1 MASEAAKAVAHEVI
15 RQVESGGRPVITKIA
30 PRKGYS
36 PRTAH
41 SGKIQ
46 KTASYQSVIKPLVQR
61 LEEERDAVVD
71 RMKATRDK
79 AKYRDLI
86 DGLDKITK
94 NIQLLT
100 GGSTANVAIG
110 VKKLSDHELEKL
122 AEAPKD

>member
-1 MASEAAKAVAHEVI
+1 MASIAAKEVAREVI
-15 RQVESGGRPVITKIA
+15 KQVYRGVKPKISVIA
-30 PRKGYS
+30 PKKGYS

-46 KTASYQSVIKPLVQR
+46 NTKSYQSVIQPLVLR
-61 LEEERDAVVD
+61 LEEERNAIVEAL
-71 RMKATRDK
+71 KTTRSK

-100 GGSTANVAIG
+100 GGATSNIAIG
-110 VKKLSDHELEKL
+110 VRRLKDDELISL
-122 AEAPKD
+122 AEGS